1 MNLTPYFKSIID
13 QDVASVVICNLKHEI
28 IYMNPK
34 AVESYHKWGGEALL
48 GKSLMN
54 CHNPKSKHIGIHAA
68 FPVRAAGRA
77 GDGRNLDAHHAIAVV
92 VGVHAHGDDV
102 GAVFRL
108 VRGGATAQRKQQ
120 RRGQQRERY
129 KLWQAC

>member
-54 CHNPKSKHIGIHAA
+54 CHNPKSKEIIEKVVAWFEEDKEHNRIHTFYNEKQAKDVYMVALRDEDGTLIGAIMRSMSTGH
-68 FPVRAAGRA
+68 GM
-77 GDGRNLDAHHAIAVV
+77 RNRITISEAKNMLLSMI
-92 VGVHAHGDDV
+92 
-102 GAVFRL
+102 
-108 VRGGATAQRKQQ
+108 
-120 RRGQQRERY
+120 
-129 KLWQAC
+129 

>member
-54 CHNPKSKHIGIHAA
+54 CHNPKSKEIIEKVLPGLKKIRSTTGSIL
-68 FPVRAAGRA
+68 FIM
-77 GDGRNLDAHHAIAVV
+77 RN
-92 VGVHAHGDDV
+92 
-102 GAVFRL
+102 
-108 VRGGATAQRKQQ
+108 
-120 RRGQQRERY
+120 RRRTY
-129 KLWQAC
+129 IW

>member
-48 GKSLMN
+48 GK
-54 CHNPKSKHIGIHAA
+54 KSYELSQSEVKG
-68 FPVRAAGRA
+68 
-77 GDGRNLDAHHAIAVV
+77 NN
-92 VGVHAHGDDV
+92 
-102 GAVFRL
+102 
-108 VRGGATAQRKQQ
+108 
-120 RRGQQRERY
+120 
-129 KLWQAC
+129 